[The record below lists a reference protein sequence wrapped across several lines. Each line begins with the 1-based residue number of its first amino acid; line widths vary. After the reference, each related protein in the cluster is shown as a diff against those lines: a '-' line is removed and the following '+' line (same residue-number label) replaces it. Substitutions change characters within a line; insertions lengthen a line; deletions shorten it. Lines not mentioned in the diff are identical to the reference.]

1 MPYLAGESRRRADSQ
16 LSSSIKRSR
25 LELEIALPCGEIVG
39 ILREDGVCL
48 CVCGVSVVCTF
59 MGLLGKC
66 TFERRDVRPRSSSC
80 VEL

>member
-39 ILREDGVCL
+39 ILREDRVCL
-48 CVCGVSVVCTF
+48 WCVVCLWYARSWVF
-59 MGLLGKC
+59 LLNALLKDAS
-66 TFERRDVRPRSSSC
+66 RDGRY
-80 VEL
+80 